1 MVDPRLLIRAGLV
14 LCLLGSSGLWRV
26 AHAQEEAPF
35 DCTNPEA
42 QQALN
47 YCAGQDYAEA
57 DDVLNSVYKKAMQ
70 WARDEDKAVKEYSPE
85 LVGAVDALKKA
96 QRAWIDYRDGHCDAT
111 GFHARGGSME
121 PQLVANCLKE
131 MTQKRTGELRALMK
145 GLGN

>member
-1 MVDPRLLIRAGLV
+1 MFDPRFRVRVGVAA
-14 LCLLGSSGLWRV
+14 CLLTFSGMSSIG
-26 AHAQEEAPF
+26 HAQEEAPF

-47 YCAGQDYAEA
+47 YCAGQDYGEA
-57 DDVLNSVYKKAMQ
+57 DAVLNSVYKKAMQ